1 MEQAHIKDAL
11 SRLLV
16 EMVKREWPQ
25 QWPSLMDELHA
36 LCTMGVSAL
45 VRATPWPGDVRG
57 PPYSYTSRLR
67 ALATVCVVRQACCE
81 VFQLGVR

>member
-1 MEQAHIKDAL
+1 MLRKLVNANRKEHEEDTGTEPLLVEQAHVKDAL

-45 VRATPWPGDVRG
+45 SRATPWPANVRG
-57 PPYSYTSRLR
+57 LP
-67 ALATVCVVRQACCE
+67 
-81 VFQLGVR
+81 